1 MVGKIIG
8 LIISLVMIIGGLSGA
23 FVLKGTNSSVALV
36 VIGFIFLVIDI
47 IGIVRASK
55 EEDSE

>member
-1 MVGKIIG
+1 M
-8 LIISLVMIIGGLSGA
+8 IISLVMIIGGLSGA

>member
-1 MVGKIIG
+1 MVGRIIG